1 MKSLM
6 NRVLQAYR
14 PLYLHGLL
22 MDGQY
27 RIPSA
32 DTPAEPLKPTSG
44 LASRKRML
52 LVALGGPTHLN
63 PSVRSSS

>member
-1 MKSLM
+1 MKTLM
-6 NRVLQAYR
+6 NRMLQAYR

-32 DTPAEPLKPTSG
+32 EIPADPLKPTSG
-44 LASRKRML
+44 PASRKRML
-52 LVALGGPTHLN
+52 LVALGGPAHLN
-63 PSVRSSS
+63 PSDRSSS